1 LLCTVGD
8 DRLAQIWEAEKQN
21 DTAKLE
27 YDAKERII
35 NMAWSSEFKN
45 WIMIALD
52 SQIQTLK
59 V

>member
-1 LLCTVGD
+1 MLCTVGD
-8 DRLAQIWEAEKQN
+8 DRMAQIWEAEKQN

-27 YDAKERII
+27 YDAKERIV

>member
-1 LLCTVGD
+1 MLCTVGD
-8 DRLAQIWEAEKQN
+8 DRMAQIWEAEKQN

-52 SQIQTLK
+52 TQIQTLK